1 MGIMKTSDKQR
12 LVRQFYNNQSKCRN
26 IYWLKDEM
34 KVSRAYCGL
43 TNKPCSYNNCP
54 GTKKF

>member
-1 MGIMKTSDKQR
+1 MKLSDKQR

-26 IYWLKDEM
+26 VYWLKDEM

-43 TNKPCSYNNCP
+43 TNNSCSYNNCP
-54 GTKKF
+54 ATKKF